1 MNVVI
6 VNYLTRQIIYLINV
20 TENCY
25 CVIVILKI
33 SA

>member
-6 VNYLTRQIIYLINV
+6 VKYLTRQIIYLINV

-25 CVIVILKI
+25 YVIVILKI
-33 SA
+33 IA